1 MYRCSQF
8 VSVLV
13 ATLRPSTSCPIS
25 CPPRLLAP
33 LLSHDINLSL
43 WFLLFDVTRKTN
55 QTFYSWSMSNAEI
68 SSEFK
73 CSSLFLLTPEL
84 HSPMCTKPSLSADE
98 PEISRVKRDHR
109 CVHTYLHHDPT
120 IKILTTNIPQEHRQ
134 WVFSTCVVCG
144 AGQVKAWVLMWFTK
158 AVLFFDNLN

>member
-55 QTFYSWSMSNAEI
+55 QTFYSRSMSNAEI
-68 SSEFK
+68 SLEFK
-73 CSSLFLLTPEL
+73 CLLLFLVTPGL
-84 HSPMCTKPSLSADE
+84 HRLCAPSHLSADE

-120 IKILTTNIPQEHRQ
+120 IKIVTTNIPLERRQ
-134 WVFSTCVVCG
+134 SCSSSHCVVCG
-144 AGQVKAWVLMWFTK
+144 AIRQVKPEF
-158 AVLFFDNLN
+158 